1 MSSKKICILGFAFKA
16 NTNDTRESAAITI
29 CKDLLAEGALL
40 YINDPKVTCEQIA
53 FNLEKNANNSIK
65 EIDNNSTSNFES
77 EWCFVENIIPF
88 FKDADAAIILTEWED
103 YAKMDWK
110 FISKEMRK
118 PAWIFDSRSLLKN
131 NLEIDPNVNLWRIG
145 DGSSK

>member
-1 MSSKKICILGFAFKA
+1 MLK
-16 NTNDTRESAAITI
+16 TI

-40 YINDPKVTCEQIA
+40 YINDPKVTCEQITL
-53 FNLEKNANNSIK
+53 NLEKNANNLIK
-65 EIDNNSTSNFES
+65 EINNNSISNFES
-77 EWCFVENIIPF
+77 EWCFVENINPY
-88 FKDADAAIILTEWED
+88 FKDADAAIILTEWEE

-110 FISKEMRK
+110 LISGEMRK

-131 NLEIDPNVNLWRIG
+131 NLEIDPYVNLWRIG